1 MFYCALVGLASPIV
15 IESTCFDL
23 TIWIL
28 DHSANVSYGA
38 CHDVSNHCSYLETGV
53 GLGPCF
59 QCSLC

>member
-15 IESTCFDL
+15 IESTCLDL

-38 CHDVSNHCSYLETGV
+38 CHDVSNHCS
-53 GLGPCF
+53 
-59 QCSLC
+59 